1 MKSLKSILFS
11 IIFLVLA
18 LGLVSAVH
26 AAASFTATDLE
37 FGSDSQ
43 VRGEDVTQTMT
54 LTNTGTDPL
63 TISLV
68 SKLPTAYNTVISQPS
83 VTLSPNASANVD
95 VTITIPDTQ
104 SSKRTEVKSGIL
116 ATATNVA
123 SLTRTSRVY
132 VTAESKLEI
141 TKVSI
146 FVDDNTEKS
155 LSEGDTYTTDLK
167 AGTPIVIRVY
177 ARNNYADS
185 TNLDITGIEA
195 SISDSSDLN
204 LDDTQS
210 ISDLGT
216 GEKDYAEFSG
226 SIPSDAEDGDNYN
239 IDVTVSGQDD
249 NDAWHY
255 ATYST
260 ELEVRRV
267 SDEISITKYKIVPE
281 TISCNGKV
289 TITAEMQNTG
299 RNSES
304 NTFLT
309 IENDQLDIMEKIYSP
324 AMKSLPP

>member
-1 MKSLKSILFS
+1 
-11 IIFLVLA
+11 
-18 LGLVSAVH
+18 
-26 AAASFTATDLE
+26 
-37 FGSDSQ
+37 
-43 VRGEDVTQTMT
+43 
-54 LTNTGTDPL
+54 
-63 TISLV
+63 
-68 SKLPTAYNTVISQPS
+68 
-83 VTLSPNASANVD
+83 
-95 VTITIPDTQ
+95 
-104 SSKRTEVKSGIL
+104 
-116 ATATNVA
+116 
-123 SLTRTSRVY
+123 
-132 VTAESKLEI
+132 
-141 TKVSI
+141 
-146 FVDDNTEKS
+146 
-155 LSEGDTYTTDLK
+155 LK

-324 AMKSLPP
+324 AMKRDDTVTKTYSFNINNKTEPGSYDFMLTSYYGSDRQSDAKVVTLTVDPCQTTATTTTPPVTINTNTNTQPPIPQVVPINGATPAYGSASFTDSPTYLVILIAAVAVILLILIILLVKFVF